1 MCLIEA
7 ETPVLRKGGG
17 ILAVTP
23 KDSLPLVRP
32 YQFSTWSKDLSYSC
46 VCQTGVSPNVSEYS
60 QTVPF
65 FICQEWGNQC
75 VDACGQDNAC
85 SDACRAD
92 HPCGAQNPTLV
103 NSSTIT
109 ATAKPTGTGAAASN
123 AATTT
128 DGAQYTGF
136 GGAAATTAATT
147 HKGAA
152 MAAVDMGRSYGLAIV
167 FSGLFAGFAL
177 VL

>member
-1 MCLIEA
+1 MTQCPLICLQYPGNDA
-7 ETPVLRKGGG
+7 
-17 ILAVTP
+17 
-23 KDSLPLVRP
+23 
-32 YQFSTWSKDLSYSC
+32 STQSNTCEPKDLSYSC